1 MLKNYL
7 KVTFRNFANQ
17 KYYSIINTIGLA
29 LGIAACI
36 LILLFVQNEVSYEQ
50 GFKKNKQ
57 IYRLIQDFPMGNN
70 HISKTATVP
79 FPTKN
84 TMLTDFPAITSATHI
99 YRPSSWGNASLIKHN
114 DDEYFE
120 DKFMFAENSFF
131 EIFDLTFIKGNPST
145 ALKGANELLINA
157 STAKKYFGEEDPI
170 GKTLNLNN
178 FRDLEVVAVVED
190 LPSTTHLEF
199 DMIASFETFKTFFA
213 NNPTFF
219 DTNWVWVAGWLYF
232 TVESEEEAQKIAAVL
247 PEFVKKHYPEALA
260 EKGMALHLQKANDIH
275 LTSDLEL
282 EFKTNGN
289 INHVYLFSSIAV
301 LILLIAIINFMN
313 LATSRAAK
321 RGKEVGLRKVMG
333 ANKEMLVAQFMGESI
348 LTTMLSLILAIVLIY
363 LALPWFNNLTGKDIV
378 IDLLN
383 NSQLLF
389 GILGLGL
396 FVGLLSGSYPAIVMS
411 AAEPVEVLKGKSSS
425 SSSSNMLRR
434 ALVISQFVISICLI
448 ICIGI
453 VDQQL
458 RYINEKDIGFN
469 QEQIMMA
476 DVNFN
481 IRPQYEAFKND
492 LLSKPDV
499 VSVSFFGGS
508 VPGSAEVIENAFVPT
523 GSPAT
528 DQQWFSTLFG
538 GHDFE
543 KIMDIEFIEGHSFQV
558 GNSTDSSGFI
568 INEAAAKAL
577 GWGSDVVGRSMDQLN
592 TNNGI
597 VNRSGQII
605 GLVKDFHYQ
614 PLYNPI
620 KPLVIRLTGGG
631 QLAIKLK
638 TNDLQ
643 GSVTSIEE
651 QWNNKFEGNPFR
663 YSFMDENLNVLYS
676 KEYKFS
682 KTIQYFS
689 MLAIFIACLGLLG
702 LSSFATESRRKEI
715 GIRKVNGASTLRL
728 VALLTKDFSILI
740 LIAFALAAP
749 IAYYFGDMW
758 LNNFAYRSSI
768 GVTIFIIAGVSA
780 LAMAIITVSY
790 HTISAALINPVNSLS
805 SD

>member
-1 MLKNYL
+1 MLRNYF
-7 KVTFRNFANQ
+7 KVTIRNFVNQ
-17 KYYSIINTIGLA
+17 KYYSFINTVGLA

-36 LILLFVQNEVSYEQ
+36 LILLFVQNELSYEQ

-57 IYRLIQDFPMGNN
+57 TYRLVQDFPMGNN
-70 HISKTATVP
+70 HVSKSATVP

-84 TMLTDFPAITSATHI
+84 TLVTDFPAIDHAVQI
-99 YRPSSWGNASLIKHN
+99 YRPSSWGNASVLKYK
-114 DDEYFE
+114 DEEFFE
-120 DKFMFAENSFF
+120 DKFMFAEHSFF
-131 EIFDLTFIKGNPST
+131 EIFDLNFIKGDPST
-145 ALKGANELLINA
+145 ALMGANQLLITA
-157 STAKKYFGEEDPI
+157 STAKKYFGDEDPI

-190 LPSTTHLEF
+190 LPATTHIEF

-219 DTNWVWVAGWLYF
+219 ETNWVWVAGWLYF
-232 TVESEEEAQKIAAVL
+232 TVESEEEAQEIDAAL

-260 EKGMALHLQKANDIH
+260 DKGMALHLQKTNDIH

-289 INHVYLFSSIAV
+289 INHVYLFSSIAI
-301 LILLIAIINFMN
+301 LILLIAVINFMN

-333 ANKEMLVAQFMGESI
+333 ANKEMLVAQFMGEAI
-348 LTTMLSLILAIVLIY
+348 LTTMLSIILAVGLIY
-363 LALPWFNNLTGKDIV
+363 LAIPWFNELTGKEIV

-383 NSQLLF
+383 NTQLLF
-389 GILGLGL
+389 SILGLGL

-411 AAEPVEVLKGKSSS
+411 TAEPVEVLKGKSSS
-425 SSSSNMLRR
+425 SSSSNVLRKV
-434 ALVISQFVISICLI
+434 LVISQFVISICLI

-458 RYINEKDIGFN
+458 RYINDKDIGFD
-469 QEQIMMA
+469 QEQILVV

-481 IRPQYEAFKND
+481 IRPQFEGFKNE
-492 LLSKPDV
+492 LLANPAVASAT
-499 VSVSFFGGS
+499 FFGGS
-508 VPGSAEVIENAFVPT
+508 IPGSAEVIENAFTAT
-523 GSPAT
+523 GSPST
-528 DQQWFSTLFG
+528 DQQWFSTLFA

-543 KIMDIEFIEGHSFQV
+543 QILDIEFIEGHSFQV
-558 GNSTDSSGFI
+558 GNSTDSAGFI

-577 GWGSDVVGRSMDQLN
+577 GWESDVLGRSIDQLN
-592 TNNGI
+592 SLNGT
-597 VNRSGQII
+597 VNRSGQVI

-614 PLYNPI
+614 PLYNAI

-638 TNDLQ
+638 SKDLP
-643 GSVTSIEE
+643 GTVTTIEE
-651 QWNNKFEGNPFR
+651 QWNAKFEGNPFR
-663 YSFMDENLNVLYS
+663 YSFMDENLKVLYS
-676 KEYKFS
+676 KEDSFS
-682 KTIQYFS
+682 RTIQYFS

-715 GIRKVNGASTLRL
+715 GIRKVNGASTMRL
-728 VALLTKDFSILI
+728 VLLLIKDFSMLI
-740 LIAFALAAP
+740 LIAFV
-749 IAYYFGDMW
+749 IAVPVAFYFGEMW

-768 GVTIFIIAGVSA
+768 GITIFVIAGVSA
-780 LAMAIITVSY
+780 LAMAIVTVSY
-790 HTISAALINPVNSLS
+790 HTISAALTNPVNSLRN
-805 SD
+805 D

>member
-1 MLKNYL
+1 MLKNYF
-7 KVTFRNFANQ
+7 KVTVRNFINQ
-17 KYYSIINTIGLA
+17 KYYSIINIVGLA
-29 LGIAACI
+29 LGISACI
-36 LILLFVQNEVSYEQ
+36 LILLFVQNELSYEQ
-50 GFKKNKQ
+50 GFKKSDK

-70 HISKTATVP
+70 HVSKTASVP

-84 TMLTDFPAITSATHI
+84 TMITDFPAIANATHI
-99 YRPSSWGNASLIKHN
+99 YRPSSWGNPSLLKN
-114 DDEYFE
+114 TDDEYFE

-131 EIFDLTFIKGNPST
+131 EVFDLKFIKGDPAT
-145 ALKGANELLINA
+145 ALKGANQLLINA
-157 STAKKYFGEEDPI
+157 STAKKYFGDEDPI

-178 FRDLEVVAVVED
+178 FRDLEIVAVVED

-199 DMIASFETFKTFFA
+199 DMIASFETFKTFFV

-232 TVESEEEAQKIAAVL
+232 TIDSEEEAQRIDAAL
-247 PEFVKKHYPEALA
+247 PEFVKNHYPEALA
-260 EKGMALHLQKANDIH
+260 DKGMALHLQKANDIH

-301 LILLIAIINFMN
+301 LILFIAIINFMN

-333 ANKEMLVAQFMGESI
+333 ANKEMLVVQFMGEAI
-348 LTTMLSLILAIVLIY
+348 LTTFLSLILALLLIY
-363 LALPWFNNLTGKDIV
+363 LALPWFNDLTGKDIV
-378 IDLLN
+378 IDLFN
-383 NSQLLF
+383 NTQLLLS
-389 GILGLGL
+389 ILGLGL

-411 AAEPVEVLKGKSSS
+411 SAEPVEVLKGKSSS
-425 SSSSNMLRR
+425 SSSSNALRKV
-434 ALVISQFVISICLI
+434 LVVSQFVISICLI

-458 RYINEKDIGFN
+458 RYINEKDIGFD
-469 QEQIMMA
+469 QEQILMA

-492 LLSKPDV
+492 LLAKPDIT
-499 VSVSFFGGS
+499 SVSFFGGS
-508 VPGSAEVIENAFVPT
+508 VPGSAEVIENSFIPT
-523 GSPAT
+523 GSPVT

-543 KIMDIEFIEGHSFQV
+543 KIMDIEFIDGHSFQI
-558 GNSTDSSGFI
+558 GNSTDSTGFI

-577 GWGSDVVGRSMDQLN
+577 GWGDDVIGRSLDQLN
-592 TNNGI
+592 TNNGT

-631 QLAIKLK
+631 QIAIKFN
-638 TNDLQ
+638 TSDLQ
-643 GSVTSIEE
+643 GSVSAIEE
-651 QWNNKFEGNPFR
+651 QWNTKFEGNPFR

-676 KEYKFS
+676 KEDKFS

-715 GIRKVNGASTLRL
+715 GIRKVNGASTLQL
-728 VALLTKDFSILI
+728 VALLIKDFSILI
-740 LIAFALAAP
+740 LISFALAAP

-758 LNNFAYRSSI
+758 LSNFAYRSNI
-768 GVTIFIIAGVSA
+768 GVAIFIIAGVSA

-790 HTISAALINPVNSLS
+790 HTISAALTNPVNSLR